1 MDADPWANTPSTPK
15 LPSSPSSPIA
25 RAVTGKTVSPDAA
38 APTSLASEAPLR
50 MEAASPASSDKPKED
65 GLASEED
72 AEGTADIA
80 APAESAVGDAEAAD
94 EQEDDGFDDF
104 DDFGESAPVP
114 LAGPSSSSNT
124 NTKGDQ
130 AQSQGGAGGDHDNDD
145 DDDGFG
151 DFGDFEEGDFDEPPQ
166 TQEGQVDQVSTM
178 GGNAFRS
185 GGGGLVDEPFQQEE
199 RWHALSLRPFPPRGE
214 LVDQL
219 STLLSPLYDENT
231 RHYLT
236 DEQPRMVGG
245 LSQVLV
251 AESSRDAYAQLT
263 TAPMLKPLDWTRSRV
278 RREHLISMGVPVNL
292 DEVDSHRLSA
302 LPPLRITT
310 GAAPPQARR
319 AESLDTNS
327 YSNGSRYTSAQ
338 KGKGRDLSPN
348 ANGAASVPNSAGAGK
363 ASGNGRYGL
372 GSRPQFDMAKAED
385 FCGLEEDRLS
395 LLPVAT
401 LRKIQAELAETSAQ
415 ASTLLA
421 WSLQLKDAQTQDSN
435 TYNGMISELI
445 ANAAK
450 VKSAQATGG
459 GVFRRAS
466 TKRPQSVSG
475 TVTPRRTGSPGMW

>member
-1 MDADPWANTPSTPK
+1 MDADPWADTPSTPK
-15 LPSSPSSPIA
+15 LPSAPSSP
-25 RAVTGKTVSPDAA
+25 VP
-38 APTSLASEAPLR
+38 
-50 MEAASPASSDKPKED
+50 
-65 GLASEED
+65 
-72 AEGTADIA
+72 A
-80 APAESAVGDAEAAD
+80 APAAAAKSTGPPSPAVQSSPTKSSSAQSSTSEPAAPPDEEIDLAPPAATQDDAKEAGAAEPQAEAGAEGDAE
-94 EQEDDGFDDF
+94 EDDGFDDF
-104 DDFGESAPVP
+104 DDFGDSAPVPIP
-114 LAGPSSSSNT
+114 LAGPSSLSNQDGA
-124 NTKGDQ
+124 KGE
-130 AQSQGGAGGDHDNDD
+130 A

-151 DFGDFEEGDFDEPPQ
+151 DFGDFEEGDFDEPGP
-166 TQEGQVDQVSTM
+166 VDSGEQA
-178 GGNAFRS
+178 GGDTFV
-185 GGGGLVDEPFQQEE
+185 GGAIVEEPAQEE
-199 RWHALSLRPFPPRGE
+199 EKWHALSLRPFPPRGE
-214 LVDQL
+214 LIDQL
-219 STLLSPLYDENT
+219 SILLSPLYDENN
-231 RHYLT
+231 RQYLT

-310 GAAPPQARR
+310 GAALPQARR

-327 YSNGSRYTSAQ
+327 YSNGNNGNRYTSAQ

-348 ANGAASVPNSAGAGK
+348 TQTNANGAASVPNSAGPGR
-363 ASGNGRYGL
+363 SPGNGRYGL
-372 GSRPQFDMAKAED
+372 GNRPEFDLAKAED

-401 LRKIQAELAETSAQ
+401 LRKMQAEIADTSAQ
-415 ASTLLA
+415 ASALLA

-459 GVFRRAS
+459 GVFRRSS